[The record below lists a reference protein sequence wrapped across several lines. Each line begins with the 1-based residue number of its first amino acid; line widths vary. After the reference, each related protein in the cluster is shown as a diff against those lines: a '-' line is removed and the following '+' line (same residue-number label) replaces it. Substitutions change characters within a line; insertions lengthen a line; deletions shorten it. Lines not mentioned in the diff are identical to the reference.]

1 MSGSDELVGALALVS
16 SQELLNA
23 VVGKQNVVVA
33 HDPALRKAVRSKLD
47 AIVGTIGRE
56 RENIEELKTAI
67 NKLYSEMFPGTW
79 NLEEAA
85 RKKTKD
91 NKARRAEAKA
101 RRAKAGINPEV
112 APISEPPQ

>member
-101 RRAKAGINPEV
+101 RRAKAEAEAKAEANE
-112 APISEPPQ
+112 